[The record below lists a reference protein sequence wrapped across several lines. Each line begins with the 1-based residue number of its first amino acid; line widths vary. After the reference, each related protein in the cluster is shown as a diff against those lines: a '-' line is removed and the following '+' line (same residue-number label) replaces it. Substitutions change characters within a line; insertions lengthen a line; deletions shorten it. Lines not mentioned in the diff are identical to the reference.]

1 MTENR
6 LYYGDNLDILQRY
19 IKDES
24 VDLIY
29 LDPPFNSNRDY
40 NAFLS
45 DTRGQK
51 AEAQLQA
58 FKDTW
63 LWDDEAVTA
72 YTNIV
77 EAGGRVSMVMQAFKM
92 MLGGSRM
99 LAYLSMMAPRLVSL
113 RRVLKPSGSIYLHCD
128 DTANHYLK
136 LLMDAIF
143 GIENFREEIQWKRTS
158 SHNDSKGYMHLND
171 KILFYAGADHTWNPL
186 FLGHDED
193 YLKKFYRFN
202 DDRGRYRHD
211 HIIRSK
217 SMGKRPNLTYE
228 YKNYTPEF
236 GWRMLREKVEAL
248 DQDDRIAWSS
258 SGRPYLKR
266 YLEEQK
272 GTLVSNIWIDIP
284 PLSAQ
289 AKEKLG
295 YPTQKPEK
303 LLERIIRIS
312 SNEGDVVLDPFCG
325 CGTAVAVSQ
334 RLKRNWIG
342 IDITCLAT
350 NLIKRRLS
358 DSFSAEAGKD
368 YRVIGEPTTLSDA
381 ETLAK
386 EEPFQFQYWSLGLVG
401 ARPEPKEE
409 KRGKADRGI
418 DGRLFFHDEGKG
430 GKTKQIIFSVKGV
443 ETNKPAH
450 VRELRGVIE
459 RENAEIGVFII
470 LNDST
475 KDMRAEAAEAGFYQ
489 SAWGKHPRIQILT
502 IQDLLDGKRIDFPP
516 AQGVNV
522 TFKQAPKAKG
532 DQPETMSLPFDEP
545 DA

>member
-63 LWDDEAVTA
+63 FWDDEAVTA

-77 EAGGRVSMVMQAFKM
+77 EAGGRVSLVMQAFKL

-99 LAYLSMMAPRLVSL
+99 LAYLSMMAPRLVAL

-128 DTANHYLK
+128 DTASHYLK

-202 DDRGRYRHD
+202 DERGRYRHD

>member
-202 DDRGRYRHD
+202 DERGRYRHD